1 MYEDCL
7 AYMEH
12 CNWSIGNSSNGVTF
26 RKKRIWFVWKP
37 NAEAQETE
45 SQKNS
50 KKLFVRW
57 KGVNKMT
64 VVFAAFMVSIGILG
78 RDSMVCG

>member
-1 MYEDCL
+1 MQK
-7 AYMEH
+7 
-12 CNWSIGNSSNGVTF
+12 
-26 RKKRIWFVWKP
+26 RKKQSR
-37 NAEAQETE
+37 E
-45 SQKNS
+45 KNS
-50 KKLFVRW
+50 KKLFVKW

>member
-1 MYEDCL
+1 MSLSVKRDSGLCGSQMQE
-7 AYMEH
+7 
-12 CNWSIGNSSNGVTF
+12 
-26 RKKRIWFVWKP
+26 RKKQSR
-37 NAEAQETE
+37 E
-45 SQKNS
+45 KNS

>member
-1 MYEDCL
+1 MQK
-7 AYMEH
+7 
-12 CNWSIGNSSNGVTF
+12 
-26 RKKRIWFVWKP
+26 RKKQSR
-37 NAEAQETE
+37 E
-45 SQKNS
+45 KNS

>member
-1 MYEDCL
+1 MVSLSVKRESGLCGSQ
-7 AYMEH
+7 MQK
-12 CNWSIGNSSNGVTF
+12 
-26 RKKRIWFVWKP
+26 RKKQSR
-37 NAEAQETE
+37 E
-45 SQKNS
+45 KNS